1 MGPPQCKCKRIFA
14 LEKCLRGGI
23 AKGKR
28 ANVPLDNS
36 RYNEYYLNVKPGGG
50 P

>member
-1 MGPPQCKCKRIFA
+1 MGPPQRKCKRMFA
-14 LEKCLRGGI
+14 LERRLRGGM
-23 AKGKR
+23 AEGKR